1 MKLKGLLGFL
11 ISSNIKSISIKNK
24 LSNKIKRDLPKCY
37 DKNEKSM
44 DTSIELFHKEN
55 NDIPNNSHYNFP
67 MLPGIETGIPL
78 LIFQNIFTNLHYGYD
93 ITTLQNVLFQLA
105 VGYFTY
111 GTDRVLDAY
120 DETSDRFYFKE
131 NKLKMYEA
139 IKRDKDYIII
149 TLASCYTYVI
159 YTLSNYKE
167 TIPFIF
173 ALVSTFEYKKFKT
186 AFGILKPVYITILW
200 TMASIIIPCV
210 IHDND
215 YSIFTDY
222 QCYLPAMLTLFSTSN
237 FADTL
242 DINEDKS
249 NNINTLPIV
258 LSERNSNILN
268 IALLFLSSIIFY
280 NNPHYLDRPNI
291 SNLYELQ
298 NLGVA
303 LSIIYS
309 KKTI

>member
-1 MKLKGLLGFL
+1 
-11 ISSNIKSISIKNK
+11 
-24 LSNKIKRDLPKCY
+24 
-37 DKNEKSM
+37 
-44 DTSIELFHKEN
+44 
-55 NDIPNNSHYNFP
+55 

-131 NKLKMYEA
+131 NKLKMYEM
-139 IKRDKDYIII
+139 IKRDKDYIFI
-149 TLASCYTYVI
+149 TLATCYTYVI
-159 YTLSNYKE
+159 YTLSKYQA
-167 TIPFIF
+167 TLPFI
-173 ALVSTFEYKKFKT
+173 LTLLSTFEYKKFK
-186 AFGILKPVYITILW
+186 AVFGILKPVYITILW
-200 TMASIIIPCV
+200 TMASIIIPSV

-215 YSIFTDY
+215 YSILNDY

-280 NNPHYLDRPNI
+280 NNPHYLDRPTI